1 MHHLSRLLLSLLL
14 LFSAVPAL
22 AQGAGWTISEIKGR
36 VVVIDSRGERPASAG
51 QALVPGATVRTQA
64 RASAVLVRGREFVTL
79 RQNAQVRIPEAARSR
94 SIVQIIQDYGSA
106 LFNIGKQAD
115 PPFGVETPYL
125 AAVVKGTTFIIAV
138 GEDGATLQVTEGA
151 VEAATPDGGA
161 RELVL
166 PGAVAMVAANDTMRL
181 VIEGEGRRVIDSPAR
196 PAGGP
201 AAAAPAPGA
210 APIRGAGPAAERTGR
225 RIAEPIAG
233 TPGDLRGFTGG
244 FVSGEVAVI
253 AATVVA
259 DNTARRSDPPF
270 SGGGNGNGNGGG
282 NGAGQDQGNGGG
294 AGDGNGG
301 DQGNG
306 AGNGQGG
313 NGGNGGDGAG
323 NGNGGN
329 GSGQGNGQD
338 GNGNAGN
345 GNGGNGQGNGSDGN
359 GGGQG
364 NGNGNGN
371 GNGGGNNGSGGNGNG
386 DAGDDGNGGGD
397 DDGDDDRGNG
407 GNGNAG
413 GNAGGNGNGS
423 GGGSGRGDPDDGDDG
438 SDDGDDGSDDG
449 DDGSDDS
456 NGRGGKGDDGADG
469 QRGMDAGPA
478 LRQRIGGAN
487 VVGDGPA
494 APQNRADVPAGRLI
508 DRAYG
513 AAGRDL
519 PRAMADRA
527 APFADPL

>member
-36 VVVIDSRGERPASAG
+36 VVVIDNRGERPASAG

-115 PPFGVETPYL
+115 PHFGVETPYL

-196 PAGGP
+196 PAGAP

-210 APIRGAGPAAERTGR
+210 APMRGAGPAAERTGR

-270 SGGGNGNGNGGG
+270 SGGGNGNGGG
-282 NGAGQDQGNGGG
+282 NGGGQDQGNGGG
-294 AGDGNGG
+294 AGGGNGG

-329 GSGQGNGQD
+329 GSGQGNGQ
-338 GNGNAGN
+338 NGN
-345 GNGGNGQGNGSDGN
+345 GNG
-359 GGGQG
+359 G

-371 GNGGGNNGSGGNGNG
+371 GGGGNNGGGNNGSGGNGNG
-386 DAGDDGNGGGD
+386 DAGAGDDGNGGGD
-397 DDGDDDRGNG
+397 DDGDDDRGNE

-438 SDDGDDGSDDG
+438 SDDG
-449 DDGSDDS
+449 

-508 DRAYG
+508 DRA
-513 AAGRDL
+513 AGRDL